1 MVICSTPIR
10 KVAVLRG
17 NRNITSNEREYFEQ
31 NGFKSE
37 SVIDF
42 EFDFMDAI
50 IQDKE
55 NIRKMLESSGIDQL
69 KIDTGQEYQS
79 NETLRE
85 GVTINECLKAYEQIE
100 EIVRINTMHQLISRR
115 LMGQLLTMLKTTMSQ
130 KRT

>member
-50 IQDKE
+50 IKDKE

-69 KIDTGQEYQS
+69 KIDT
-79 NETLRE
+79 
-85 GVTINECLKAYEQIE
+85 EQ
-100 EIVRINTMHQLISRR
+100 
-115 LMGQLLTMLKTTMSQ
+115 
-130 KRT
+130 

>member
-1 MVICSTPIR
+1 MTIFICYDT
-10 KVAVLRG
+10 KQKK
-17 NRNITSNEREYFEQ
+17 YFEQ

-69 KIDTGQEYQS
+69 KIDTGQ
-79 NETLRE
+79 
-85 GVTINECLKAYEQIE
+85 
-100 EIVRINTMHQLISRR
+100 
-115 LMGQLLTMLKTTMSQ
+115 
-130 KRT
+130 